1 MIEISAAELKTRLDR
16 GERLHL
22 LDVREDHEL
31 ARERID
37 GAEHI
42 ALLDLLWGERSPSC
56 AAQSELVIVCHVGIR
71 SLEAAR
77 YLRANGYPRARS
89 LAGGLAAFSSLP
101 PACGPGRSG
110 PEAPSA

>member
-1 MIEISAAELKTRLDR
+1 MIEISAAELKSRLDR

-22 LDVREDHEL
+22 LDVREEHEL
-31 ARERID
+31 DRERFE

-42 ALLDLLWGERSPSC
+42 PLLELLWGERAPSC
-56 AAQSELVIVCHVGIR
+56 PADAELVILCHVGIR

-77 YLRANGYPRARS
+77 FLRAQGYPRACS

-101 PACGPGRSG
+101 PVCGPGRSG
-110 PEAPSA
+110 PEALSS